1 MVLTINFDSQ
11 FFIPYL
17 REVQYML
24 VVVDL
29 INKTI
34 CYFDNVERPD
44 SKHVEFV
51 ASGVVRL
58 HLFLIVYIVWG
69 Y

>member
-1 MVLTINFDSQ
+1 
-11 FFIPYL
+11 
-17 REVQYML
+17 ML

-58 HLFLIVYIVWG
+58 HLFFGLYTLYGDIS
-69 Y
+69 